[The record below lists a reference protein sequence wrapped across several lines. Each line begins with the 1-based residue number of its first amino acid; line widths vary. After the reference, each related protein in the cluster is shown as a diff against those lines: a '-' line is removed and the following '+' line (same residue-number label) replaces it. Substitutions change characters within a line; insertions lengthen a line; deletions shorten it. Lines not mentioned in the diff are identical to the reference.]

1 MGYRL
6 PDTKARAQKLNAAL
20 AQFVA
25 LLPHTNV
32 QKVILFGSHARQ
44 SIHSRSD
51 IDLIVIRPTSEPF
64 VRRADDLIQLMPP
77 GTPVDILVYTPEEWV
92 QLSKS
97 RDFHRTAQREG
108 KVIYD
113 VQSR

>member
-44 SIHSRSD
+44 STLSRCD
-51 IDLIVIRPTSEPF
+51 IDLIVIRPTSQPF
-64 VRRADDLIQLMPP
+64 VRRADDLILLMPP
-77 GTPVDILVYTPEEWV
+77 GTPVDFLVYTHDDKI
-92 QLSKS
+92 SHSRS
-97 RDFHRTAQREG
+97 RDF
-108 KVIYD
+108 
-113 VQSR
+113 